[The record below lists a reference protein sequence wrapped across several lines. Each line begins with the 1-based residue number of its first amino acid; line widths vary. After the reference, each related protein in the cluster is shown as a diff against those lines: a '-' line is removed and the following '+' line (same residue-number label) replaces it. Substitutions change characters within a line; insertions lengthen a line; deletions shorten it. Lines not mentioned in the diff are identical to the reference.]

1 MSFYTGR
8 NGSLLVGTSTIE
20 KVRDWS
26 LETTVELLSTNTI
39 DSGVNT
45 FTPGVKGATG
55 SATLLYYQGGSAS
68 TDFRALLSQ
77 VLATGSA
84 SKGTVQLTLKVDGTG
99 TNAITF
105 NAYITSATV
114 SVSSG
119 ELTVVPF
126 NFTVDGEFSTVI
138 S

>member
-1 MSFYTGR
+1 MAFYTGH
-8 NGSLLVGTSTIE
+8 NGSIKIGSSVVE

-39 DSGVNT
+39 ESGVNT
-45 FTPGVKGATG
+45 FVPGIKGAAG
-55 SATLLYYQGGSAS
+55 SATLLYYQAGSTNFKNILSKILKTSEIS
-68 TDFRALLSQ
+68 TSDR
-77 VLATGSA
+77 
-84 SKGTVQLTLKVDGTG
+84 VQLTLRVDDEGS
-99 TNAITF
+99 NSIEF
-105 NAYITSATV
+105 YAYITSATV
-114 SVSSG
+114 SVNSG

>member
-1 MSFYTGR
+1 MTFYTGR
-8 NGSLLVGTSTIE
+8 EGSIKLGSNVVE

-26 LETTVELLSTNTI
+26 LETTVELLNTTTI
-39 DSGVNT
+39 DSGVST

-55 SATLLYYQGGSAS
+55 SATLLYYQAGTTNF
-68 TDFRALLSQ
+68 TDILSKI
-77 VLATGSA
+77 LKTSEI
-84 SKGTVQLTLKVDGTG
+84 GTADRVQLSLLVQNSAANT
-99 TNAITF
+99 ITF

-119 ELTVVPF
+119 ELVVVPF
-126 NFTVDGEFSTVI
+126 NFTVDGEFSSVI

>member
-1 MSFYTGR
+1 MTFYTGR
-8 NGSLLVGTSTIE
+8 EGSIKLGSNVVE

-26 LETTVELLSTNTI
+26 LETTVELLNTTTI
-39 DSGVNT
+39 DSGVST

-55 SATLLYYQGGSAS
+55 SATLLYYQAGSTNF
-68 TDFRALLSQ
+68 TDILSKI
-77 VLATGSA
+77 LKTSEIAT
-84 SKGTVQLTLKVDGTG
+84 TDRVQLSLLVQNSAQNT
-99 TNAITF
+99 ITF

-119 ELTVVPF
+119 ELVVVPF
-126 NFTVDGEFSTVI
+126 NFTVDGEFTSVI